1 MYMPYGFYWDK
12 SLLILIPA
20 ILLSAYASYKVNS
33 VTQRYFRVK
42 SYEGRSGYE
51 VARIILDSNG
61 LNNISI
67 NPVQGNLTDHY
78 DPMRKSINLS
88 EEVYYGTSIT
98 SISVAA
104 HECGHAI
111 QHKVSYVPF
120 SIRSAIVPA
129 VNFASSISW
138 IIIMLGFFIN
148 NRFLWMG
155 IILFSA
161 SVLFQIVTLPVEFNA
176 SSRALKQL
184 TALNLMS
191 DEEHYQG
198 KKVLQAAALT
208 YVAAALASILQ
219 LARLIFIANSRDND

>member
-1 MYMPYGFYWDK
+1 MYPYGFFWDS
-12 SLLILIPA
+12 SLLILIPG

-33 VTQRYFRVK
+33 VTSRYFNVK
-42 SYEGRSGYE
+42 SEEGRTGYE

-61 LNNISI
+61 LQDI
-67 NPVQGNLTDHY
+67 PVYPVPGNLTDHY
-78 DPMRKSINLS
+78 DPSRRLINLS

-98 SISVAA
+98 SVSVAA

-111 QHKVSYVPF
+111 QHKKSYIPF

-148 NRFLWMG
+148 NKFLWLG

-161 SVLFQIVTLPVEFNA
+161 AVLFQIVTLPVELDA

-184 TALNLMS
+184 TSLNLIS
-191 DEEHYQG
+191 SEENYKG
-198 KKVLQAAALT
+198 RKVLNAAALT

-219 LARLIFIANSRDND
+219 LLRLVLIANSRDND